1 MHRFILI
8 LSLVLGLA
16 GSASA
21 RKPPR
26 VKLATLA
33 PKGTSYHQILQ
44 LMGEKWRQAP
54 GGGVKLTIY
63 TDGTMGSEADMVRR
77 MRIGQ
82 LQAAMLTVSGLAEID
97 DSVEALQ
104 HLPMAFRSLDELD
117 YVSARLRP
125 AIEKKFLEKGFV
137 VLFWG
142 DAGWVHFFSRTP
154 ATRPSDFKPMKI
166 FVGVGD
172 NQTVDI
178 IKSLGYQPVPLQITD
193 TLTSLQ
199 TGLIDAVPSTP
210 FYALAGQFYGPA
222 PYMLEVKWAPLVGGT
237 VILKKTWDKFSP
249 ETRAALM
256 EAASAAS
263 NQVKAR
269 GRAENAEAVDAMV
282 KRGLKVHSLTA
293 EQEAEWIKFAESIY
307 PSLRDKTVQADMFDE
322 VMRLLKEYRNR
333 PAE

>member
-1 MHRFILI
+1 
-8 LSLVLGLA
+8 
-16 GSASA
+16 
-21 RKPPR
+21 
-26 VKLATLA
+26 
-33 PKGTSYHQILQ
+33 
-44 LMGEKWRQAP
+44 MGEKWRQAP
-54 GGGVKLTIY
+54 DDGVKLTIY

-104 HLPMAFRSLDELD
+104 HLPMVFRTLDELD

-142 DAGWVHFFSRTP
+142 DAGWVYLFSRTP
-154 ATRPSDFKPMKI
+154 ATRPADFKPMKI

-172 NQTVDI
+172 NETVDLM
-178 IKSLGYQPVPLQITD
+178 KSLGYQPVPLQVTD

-222 PYMLEVKWAPLVGGT
+222 PHMLKVNWAPLVGGT

-249 ETRAALM
+249 ATQAALM
-256 EAASAAS
+256 EAAHDAS
-263 NQVKAR
+263 DQVKAR
-269 GRAENAEAVDAMV
+269 GRAENTEAVAAMV
-282 KRGLKVHSLTA
+282 KRGLQVHALTP
-293 EQEAEWIKFAESIY
+293 EQETEWRAFAESVY
-307 PSLRDKTVQADMFDE
+307 PRLRDRTVSAEIFDE
-322 VMRLLKEYRNR
+322 VMRLLEAYRNR
-333 PAE
+333 PDE